1 MIQVSIKIKNSEQH
15 EVVCLYVKDIF
26 TKCFE
31 EDKVVLHF
39 APIYDFKVLLNMAVE
54 YKWELYRYPSDGHV
68 GLTINL
74 DEIFSVKTIESVNKR

>member
-1 MIQVSIKIKNSEQH
+1 MIIVSIRTKNSEQP
-15 EVVCLYVKDIF
+15 EVVCLYVENVF

-31 EDKVVLHF
+31 EGKVVLHL
-39 APIYDFKVLLNMAVE
+39 PSTYDFMVLLNMALE

-74 DEIFSVKTIESVNKR
+74 DEIFRVRTIESANER

>member
-15 EVVCLYVKDIF
+15 EVVCLYVQNIF

-31 EDKVVLHF
+31 EDKVVLHL
-39 APIYDFKVLLNMAVE
+39 PPTYDFKVLLNMALE

-74 DEIFSVKTIESVNKR
+74 DEIFRVKTIESANER